1 MAAFPKLTSDV
12 IMRYTC
18 RLLWYLVNGIK
29 VSGMPFFFI
38 LLSLVS
44 KSIADSNGLD
54 LQSFQTYGTREK
66 SNLVGHNAPFWLF
79 SESPGSTG
87 EKNCFTEKL
96 QVFSLSRPPSLGR
109 TGTESGLMSLP
120 ASLG

>member
-54 LQSFQTYGTREK
+54 LQSCQTYGTREI
-66 SNLVGHNAPFWLF
+66 SNLVGHNAPF
-79 SESPGSTG
+79 G
-87 EKNCFTEKL
+87 
-96 QVFSLSRPPSLGR
+96 FSLKALARQERRTVLQKSCKCFPYLG
-109 TGTESGLMSLP
+109 LHL
-120 ASLG
+120 